1 MRSLHTPQTETN
13 SAYNPGVSYRGGEFI
28 AQGISQAGNAI
39 SAGLAQFAKN
49 REERDYMDE
58 RMKSVAAN
66 LAKYRDF
73 EKSASEDDTSP
84 AGTLLKTFSNWDNK
98 PLAAK
103 KAALVDADHLI
114 TKSERNLDQARA
126 EQYQLLAVQD
136 RQAQFAEQK
145 KQNQIAEERNWK
157 NDALDALYRHQAA
170 MRGIEADRRAEDEFG
185 LRKQI
190 YADTRARYAAS
201 AAERAAMDQRLANF
215 SQLAAQP
222 TGPSRMG
229 GDLAAS
235 LFSQPGTGLPD
246 FSAYGPQDTQLTQ
259 QPISTARIAQLGAQ
273 TGAWQH
279 PQFDNLAKLYQG
291 EKLDPISQLNAD
303 AAMLN
308 AKTHAAEAARRATG
322 GNPAGAMPAARDNY
336 APFPDPKGGWTWKPI
351 KPVDGAS
358 ADPETAGRIAQLEH
372 LLQQGGGKDFAF
384 DFDKSQGYSTS
395 RMMHTGESAKAELAR
410 LKGQRGGGA
419 PGASPA
425 ASKVVTTK
433 EQFDALP
440 SGATYEGKDGR
451 TYRKP

>member
-1 MRSLHTPQTETN
+1 MRALHTPQQETN
-13 SAYNPGVSYRGGEFI
+13 VAYNPGVSYRGGEFI

-39 SAGLAQFAKN
+39 TAGLAQFAKN

-58 RMKSVAAN
+58 RMKSAAAN

-303 AAMLN
+303 AAMMN
-308 AKTHAAEAARRATG
+308 ATTNAAEAARRATG
-322 GNPAGAMPAARDNY
+322 GETGRALPPVMKTVNNPKTGVDYKVPMTQADYAAEQAANPPPAEMKKRGDRAALEEELRQHETALKAGNDDRYGFGNAYSRQNRVVELKRKLAEL
-336 APFPDPKGGWTWKPI
+336 
-351 KPVDGAS
+351 GAS
-358 ADPETAGRIAQLEH
+358 TA
-372 LLQQGGGKDFAF
+372 
-384 DFDKSQGYSTS
+384 
-395 RMMHTGESAKAELAR
+395 
-410 LKGQRGGGA
+410 
-419 PGASPA
+419 PA
-425 ASKVVTTK
+425 ASS
-433 EQFDALP
+433 P
-440 SGATYEGKDGR
+440 SRGQVISYKLVNGQLVPE
-451 TYRKP
+451 